1 MTQDQLLAP
10 TDREE
15 ALSRAYL
22 QAVAAGA
29 GYVVASLDFDRDGI
43 DCEIKAGGRMR
54 PSLGIQ
60 LKATIHLGDVQEGH
74 YRYPLKRRNY
84 DLLREPTQ
92 TPRVLV
98 VLALPT
104 DEAEWLTVTEAELVL
119 RRCAYWVSLADA
131 PESEN
136 QTSVTVSLPE
146 LQRFDVSAL
155 RALMDQSRTGGIR

>member
-43 DCEIKAGGRMR
+43 DCEIKAGGQMR

-60 LKATIHLGDVQEGH
+60 LKATIQLGDVQEGRF
-74 YRYPLKRRNY
+74 RYPLKRRNY

-98 VLALPT
+98 VLALP
-104 DEAEWLTVTEAELVL
+104 
-119 RRCAYWVSLADA
+119 
-131 PESEN
+131 
-136 QTSVTVSLPE
+136 
-146 LQRFDVSAL
+146 
-155 RALMDQSRTGGIR
+155 RTRPSG

>member
-1 MTQDQLLAP
+1 MTQDHLLTS

-43 DCEIKAGGRMR
+43 DCEIKAGGQMR

-60 LKATIHLGDVQEGH
+60 LKATINLGEVQDGK
-74 YRYPLKRRNY
+74 YGYPLKRRNY

-98 VLALPT
+98 VLALPQ
-104 DEAEWLTVTEAELVL
+104 DKAEWLTVTDAELVL
-119 RRCAYWVSLADA
+119 RRCAYWVSLANA
-131 PESEN
+131 PERDN
-136 QTSVTVSLPE
+136 RASVTVSLPAH
-146 LQRFDVSAL
+146 QRFDVAAL